1 MSAAKQPQ
9 PELLRAVLDPD
20 GLKQER
26 EQRARFLAAVP
37 IVSKKDSMP
46 DDYSPGLYSGRF
58 FNSATEAAMQYQ
70 YEARLRAANSRELDR
85 FGPLHCAAMQ
95 RDAAD
100 LYAAA
105 RAAIAKAIGEGA

>member
-9 PELLRAVLDPD
+9 PDWLRAVLDPE

-26 EQRARFLAAVP
+26 EQCARFLAAVP
-37 IVSKKDSMP
+37 ILSKEDSMP
-46 DDYSPGLYSGRF
+46 DGYSPGLYSGRF

-70 YEARLRAANSRELDR
+70 YEARLRAANSRDLDR

-95 RDAAD
+95 REAAD

-105 RAAIAKAIGEGA
+105 RAAYAAATGEGA